1 VLGYLT
7 LADFI
12 VAEDSHYI
20 EKVYPAEYKSW
31 PFLQKIRENFNK
43 LPEIVAYYEKPT
55 AFKGRFYP
63 ESAYLT
69 VDQA

>member
-1 VLGYLT
+1 MGYLT

-12 VAEDSHYI
+12 IAEDSNYI
-20 EKVYPAEYKSW
+20 EKVYPEESKKWS
-31 PFLQKIRENFNK
+31 FLNRIKENFNK

-63 ESAYLT
+63 ESAFIS
-69 VDQA
+69 V